1 MKMPLR
7 LLSAGLLSLS
17 CATAS
22 GDTLREIY
30 ELALAND
37 AQLQSQAAI
46 YRADLETE
54 NLGRAALLPQV
65 NANYDYTESDTDTE
79 SESFDVS
86 DAGLG
91 LVKVDTFTNVDVDR
105 EGYQITLN
113 QAIFDLP
120 AWFTFQAG
128 KDITR
133 QAEATFA
140 DDQQDLIVRVVETYL
155 GVLRAQDNLDASR
168 ARERA
173 FLRQLE
179 QAQQRFE
186 VGLIAIT
193 DVHEAQAAHDSSRVD
208 RITDENNLNVAL
220 ERLSVL
226 TGRYHANL
234 YLLREDFDIK
244 SPTPAD
250 RSEWVDFALDNNFR
264 LAAATAAED
273 AARQTAK
280 ANKMEHLPRVSGSIF
295 YSDYETTGTR
305 TVKPETGFDVS
316 PDNDR
321 EEEVYQIRVDVPLFS
336 GGAISANRRR
346 AAQQY
351 FAARESRVNLMRTTV
366 TATRS
371 LHMTVNSDVARVSAR
386 KQSIVSSQSALDATT
401 AGYEVGTRNVVD
413 VLNAQNVLFGAKRD
427 YANARYDYVSNM
439 LRLKQQ
445 AGLLSPEDVHR
456 LDDEMVAPAVA
467 VPAAATHAGA
477 SPYPGR

>member
-1 MKMPLR
+1 MNMSVR
-7 LLSAGLLSLS
+7 LLSAGLLTLCSLS
-17 CATAS
+17 ANS
-22 GDTLREIY
+22 DTLREIY
-30 ELALAND
+30 ELALEND
-37 AQLQSQAAI
+37 AQLKTQAAQ
-46 YRADLETE
+46 YRANLETE

-65 NANYDYTESDTDTE
+65 NANYDYTKSESDTDA
-79 SESFDVS
+79 ESFDVS
-86 DAGLG
+86 DGEIIAIE
-91 LVKVDTFTNVDVDR
+91 TATNVDVDR
-105 EGYQITLN
+105 DGYQVSLN

-140 DDQQDLIVRVVETYL
+140 ADQQDLIVRVVETYL
-155 GVLRAQDNLDASR
+155 GVLRAQDNLEASL

-179 QAQQRFE
+179 QTQQRFE

-193 DVHEAQAAHDSSRVD
+193 DVHEAQAAHDLSRVD
-208 RITDENNLNVAL
+208 RITDQNNLNVAL

-244 SPTPAD
+244 SPTPAE
-250 RSEWVDFALDNNFR
+250 RSDWVDFAMDHNFR
-264 LAAATAAED
+264 LAAASAGEE
-273 AARQTAK
+273 AARQSAK
-280 ANKMEHLPRVSGSIF
+280 ANKMEHMPKVSGNVS
-295 YSDYETTGTR
+295 YSDYSTDGDR
-305 TVKPETGFDVS
+305 TVKPSTGFDTN

-321 EEEVYQIRVDVPLFS
+321 EEEIYQIRVDVPLFS

-346 AAQQY
+346 AAQEY
-351 FAARESRVNLMRTTV
+351 LAARESRINLMRTTV
-366 TATRS
+366 TNTRS
-371 LHMTVNSDVARVSAR
+371 LHMTVNSDVARVAAR

-427 YANARYDYVSNM
+427 YANARYDYVSDM

-445 AGLLSPEDVHR
+445 AGLLSPEDVYS
-456 LDDEMVAPAVA
+456 LEESLVPPPAPTAV
-467 VPAAATHAGA
+467 THKAA
-477 SPYPGR
+477 SPYPSR

>member
-7 LLSAGLLSLS
+7 LLSAGLLYIF

-30 ELALAND
+30 ELSLAND
-37 AQLQSQAAI
+37 AQLKSQAAQ
-46 YRADLETE
+46 YRANLETE
-54 NLGRAALLPQV
+54 NLSLAALLPQV
-65 NANYDYTESDTDTE
+65 NANYDYTKSDSDTDAQ
-79 SESFDVS
+79 SFDVG
-86 DAGLG
+86 DDG
-91 LVKVDTFTNVDVDR
+91 LVQVDTSTNIDVDR
-105 EGYQITLN
+105 DGYQVSLN

-128 KDITR
+128 KDFTR

-140 DDQQDLIVRVVETYL
+140 GDQQDLIVRVVGSYL
-155 GVLRAQDNLDASR
+155 GVLRAQDNLEASQ

-179 QAQQRFE
+179 QTQQRFE

-193 DVHEAQAAHDSSRVD
+193 DVHEAQAAHDLSRVD

-220 ERLSVL
+220 ENLSVL

-234 YLLREDFDIK
+234 YLLRDDFDIK
-244 SPTPAD
+244 SPTPAK

-264 LAAATAAED
+264 LAAAMAGEE
-273 AARQTAK
+273 AARQNAK
-280 ANKMEHLPRVSGSIF
+280 ANKMEHMPRVSGNVS
-295 YSDYETTGTR
+295 YSDYSTDGDR
-305 TVKPETGFDVS
+305 TVKPSTGFDVI

-321 EEEVYQIRVDVPLFS
+321 DEEIYQIRVDVPIFS

-346 AAQQY
+346 AAQEY
-351 FAARESRVNLMRTTV
+351 FAAQEGRINLMRTTV
-366 TATRS
+366 TNTRS
-371 LHMTVNSDVARVSAR
+371 LHMTVNSDVARVAAR

-413 VLNAQNVLFGAKRD
+413 VLNAQNILFGAKRD

-445 AGLLSPEDVHR
+445 AGLLSPEDVHV
-456 LDDEMVAPAVA
+456 LSAKMVAPAAPTA
-467 VPAAATHAGA
+467 VSHSAA
-477 SPYPGR
+477 SPYPTR